1 MIRAVACIV
10 LAVVA
15 YIGPTVLACV
25 AGFFADPTS
34 RDGWAALAAC
44 LLAVALITD
53 GCGVPARIMRLA
65 FHY

>member
-1 MIRAVACIV
+1 MIRMAVCVV

-15 YIGPTVLACV
+15 YIGPAVLAGV
-25 AGFFADPTS
+25 AGFFANPTS

-53 GCGVPARIMRLA
+53 GLGVPGRILRLA
-65 FHY
+65 FPY